1 MNFNFS
7 AGKLREILSMAE
19 SCYVC
24 GESLL
29 PNSGRRVMSDQ
40 LKSFLRLEVS
50 SGHLYLCKTCYS
62 KTNKG
67 ANQEAAARNI
77 LHELW
82 TTIRE
87 TGITTNSTVSS
98 YGKCD
103 ATTQTEFLHLL
114 QLSAS
119 LSSPGIISIWH
130 SLTSTFYS

>member
-1 MNFNFS
+1 
-7 AGKLREILSMAE
+7 MAE

-24 GESLL
+24 GESLI

-98 YGKCD
+98 YHHITLVIHQKRTNNSLLMNCQESLECLNMYQGEF
-103 ATTQTEFLHLL
+103 THPTENHKLAFPVFEPFLL
-114 QLSAS
+114 
-119 LSSPGIISIWH
+119 
-130 SLTSTFYS
+130 

>member
-24 GESLL
+24 GRGESLL

-87 TGITTNSTVSS
+87 TGITTNSTVS
-98 YGKCD
+98 
-103 ATTQTEFLHLL
+103 ALMVNVM
-114 QLSAS
+114 QLYTNGVFALITIECQSFITRYNIHMA
-119 LSSPGIISIWH
+119 
-130 SLTSTFYS
+130 

>member
-1 MNFNFS
+1 
-7 AGKLREILSMAE
+7 MAE

-24 GESLL
+24 GRGESLL

-87 TGITTNSTVSS
+87 TGITTNSTVS
-98 YGKCD
+98 
-103 ATTQTEFLHLL
+103 ALMVNVM
-114 QLSAS
+114 QLYTNGVFALITIECQSFITRYNIHMA
-119 LSSPGIISIWH
+119 
-130 SLTSTFYS
+130 

>member
-67 ANQEAAARNI
+67 ANQEAAACSQHFTRVVDNYKRNRD
-77 LHELW
+77 HDE
-82 TTIRE
+82 
-87 TGITTNSTVSS
+87 
-98 YGKCD
+98 
-103 ATTQTEFLHLL
+103 
-114 QLSAS
+114 
-119 LSSPGIISIWH
+119 
-130 SLTSTFYS
+130 